1 MNYVL
6 PVLLAATLVY
16 AAVKKVNAYNAFVDG
31 AKQSVS
37 LTVSVLP
44 YLAAMFVLVNL
55 LRQSG
60 LSDYLVRFLSP
71 PFKLLG
77 IPSELV
83 ELTLL
88 RPFSG
93 SGSIALLTEIYKQYG
108 TDSYVARCASVM
120 MGSTE
125 TVFYVS
131 AVYFANTKI
140 KKTVFAL
147 PIALFCTLVGCVV
160 TCALCKVM

>member
-1 MNYVL
+1 MTYVL
-6 PVLLAATLVY
+6 PLIIIFALIY
-16 AAVKKVNAYNAFVDG
+16 AFVKKVKVYDCFVDG
-31 AKQSVS
+31 AKSSLS
-37 LTVSVLP
+37 LTLSVFP
-44 YLAAMFVLVNL
+44 YLVAMFIMVNL
-55 LRQSG
+55 LRKSG
-60 LSDYLVRFLSP
+60 LSVYLINVLAP
-71 PFKLLG
+71 PFALLG
-77 IPSELV
+77 IPQELV

-93 SGSIALLTEIYKQYG
+93 SGSLALLTQIFDIYG
-108 TDSYVARCASVM
+108 ADSYVSRCASVM

-140 KKTVFAL
+140 KNTGWAV
-147 PIALFCTLVGCVV
+147 PIALFCTLIGCIL